1 MARRQTRQHAA
12 HLARKLVCA
21 LFAATLV
28 FALTGCSMV
37 TDSVDTTLQDAQNAL
52 DEAQG
57 AIGEAF
63 DEAAGDVSKA
73 LEGTQ
78 ETLSGLSD
86 APQALMD
93 MFDGTDALISQ
104 MASAAVYDAKTGKE
118 LAVIDDETRIADVLA
133 QTNLTKLVSSH
144 PDSSTAEYQITFSQ
158 NETVKLGQ
166 SPEDVKSYEAVTF
179 TTYENSNIV
188 EIFIPAVPEMLGTY
202 DFEVSPE
209 FANALRSLAKS

>member
-1 MARRQTRQHAA
+1 MPTRA
-12 HLARKLVCA
+12 HRKKASFVTGCLIAIALAMSLV
-21 LFAATLV
+21 
-28 FALTGCSMV
+28 GCSMV
-37 TDSVDTTLQDAQNAL
+37 TDPVDTTLQDAQDAL

-57 AIGEAF
+57 ALDEAF

-73 LEGTQ
+73 FEDTQ

-104 MASAAVYDAKTGKE
+104 MTSAAVYDAKTGEE
-118 LAVIDDETRIADVLA
+118 LAVIDDSSRIADVLA

-158 NETVKLGQ
+158 NETIKLGQ

-179 TTYENSNIV
+179 TTYEGSNVV

-202 DFEVSPE
+202 DFEVAPE
-209 FANALRSLAKS
+209 FADALRSLAKS